1 MNLAGNQRV
10 TKRLKVAQEGQT
22 VDGRHLSADEI
33 LQMASAY
40 NPTVYAGRINIE
52 HILGYSPNPPFNAYG
67 DILAVDAVQEDGK
80 WCLYNTI
87 SALPNLVEL
96 NQSGQKLYP
105 SIEFYRNFSDTG
117 KAYQVGLAFTDTPAS
132 LGTEPLK
139 FSHQHPNSLFTQ
151 PTEGIF
157 MSAEKPS
164 LLTALAGLL
173 SSNEPK
179 ATTPTVNL
187 SASPTLMTTAPVA
200 NVTPTPVSQPIT
212 LNQNPNQ
219 NDDTMAKALTVIV
232 MSMTE
237 LSDKFSALE
246 QKMAQQ
252 PTEPV
257 QQLSTPVANMPVAQP
272 VPTQTTQVQNVDAY
286 TTLTDAIQKLSQKL
300 DSVSTQTANPAP
312 VATGAVADVTPY

>member
-33 LQMASAY
+33 LQMAGAY

-67 DILAVDAVQEDGK
+67 DILSVDAVQEDGK

-151 PTEGIF
+151 PIQEIF
-157 MSAEKPS
+157 MGTEKPN

-179 ATTPTVNL
+179 ATMPVVNL
-187 SASPTLMTTAPVA
+187 SANPTLMTTVPVA
-200 NVTPTPVSQPIT
+200 NTPVAQPIT

-232 MSMTE
+232 MSMIE
-237 LSDKFSALE
+237 LSDKFTALE
-246 QKMAQQ
+246 QKIAQQ

-257 QQLSTPVANMPVAQP
+257 QQLSTPVAQP
-272 VPTQTTQVQNVDAY
+272 APAQTTQVQNVDAY
-286 TTLTDAIQKLSQKL
+286 ATLTDAIQKLSQKL

>member
-1 MNLAGNQRV
+1 MNLAGKGRV
-10 TKRLKVAQEGQT
+10 EKRLKVAQAGQT
-22 VDGRHLSADEI
+22 VDGRQLSPQEI
-33 LQMASAY
+33 IDMANTY
-40 NPTVYAGRINIE
+40 NPALYAGRINIE
-52 HILGYSPNPPFNAYG
+52 HILGFSPNPPFNAYG
-67 DILAVDAVQEDGK
+67 DILAVEAVQENGV

-87 SALPNLVEL
+87 SALPNLVEM
-96 NQSGQKLYP
+96 NKDGQKLYP
-105 SIEFYRNFSDTG
+105 SIEFYRDFAGTG

-139 FSHQHPNSLFTQ
+139 FSSKQGNTLFTQ
-151 PTEGIF
+151 PIQEIF
-157 MSAEKPS
+157 MGAEKQT

-173 SSNEPK
+173 PSTEPK
-179 ATTPTVNL
+179 ATTPVVNL
-187 SASPTLMTTAPVA
+187 SANPTLMTTVPIA
-200 NVTPTPVSQPIT
+200 NTPVSQPIT

-219 NDDTMAKALTVIV
+219 NDDTMVKALTVIV

-257 QQLSTPVANMPVAQP
+257 QQLSTPVANTPVAQP
-272 VPTQTTQVQNVDAY
+272 APTQTTQVQNVDAFA
-286 TTLTDAIQKLSQKL
+286 TLTDAIQKLSQKL

-312 VATGAVADVTPY
+312 LATGAVADVTPY

>member
-33 LQMASAY
+33 LQMAGAY

-96 NQSGQKLYP
+96 NQNGQKLYP

-151 PTEGIF
+151 PIQEIF
-157 MSAEKPS
+157 MGAEQQT

-173 SSNEPK
+173 PSSEPK
-179 ATTPTVNL
+179 ATMPVVNL
-187 SASPTLMTTAPVA
+187 SSNPTLMTTAPVA
-200 NVTPTPVSQPIT
+200 NVTPVAQPIT
-212 LNQNPNQ
+212 LNQHQ

-232 MSMTE
+232 MSMNE
-237 LSDKFSALE
+237 LSDKFTALE

-252 PTEPV
+252 SATTV
-257 QQLSTPVANMPVAQP
+257 QQLSTPVANVTPTAQP
-272 VPTQTTQVQNVDAY
+272 APTQTTQVQNVDAY
-286 TTLTDAIQKLSQKL
+286 ATLTDAIQKLSQKL

>member
-33 LQMASAY
+33 LQMAGAY

-96 NQSGQKLYP
+96 NQNGQKLYP

-151 PTEGIF
+151 PIQEIF
-157 MSAEKPS
+157 MGAEKQT

-173 SSNEPK
+173 PSTEPK
-179 ATTPTVNL
+179 ATMPVVNL
-187 SASPTLMTTAPVA
+187 SANPTLMTTVPVA
-200 NVTPTPVSQPIT
+200 NAMPVSQPIT
-212 LNQNPNQ
+212 LNQNPHQ
-219 NDDTMAKALTVIV
+219 NDDTIAKALTVIV

-257 QQLSTPVANMPVAQP
+257 QQLSTPVANTPVAQP

-312 VATGAVADVTPY
+312 MTTGAVADVTPY

>member
-1 MNLAGNQRV
+1 MNLAGKGRV
-10 TKRLKVAQEGQT
+10 EKRLKVAQAGQT
-22 VDGRHLSADEI
+22 VDGRQLSAQEI
-33 LQMASAY
+33 IDMANTY
-40 NPTVYAGRINIE
+40 NPNLYAGRINIE
-52 HILGYSPNPPFNAYG
+52 HILGFSPNAPFNAYG
-67 DILAVDAVQEDGK
+67 DILAIEAVQENGV

-87 SALPNLVEL
+87 SALPNLIEM
-96 NQSGQKLYP
+96 NNNGQKLYP
-105 SIEFYRNFSDTG
+105 SIEFYRDFAGTG

-139 FSHQHPNSLFTQ
+139 FSSKQGNTLFTQ
-151 PTEGIF
+151 PIQEIF
-157 MSAEKPS
+157 MGAEKQT

-173 SSNEPK
+173 PSTEPK
-179 ATTPTVNL
+179 ATTPVVNL
-187 SASPTLMTTAPVA
+187 SANPTLMTTVPVA
-200 NVTPTPVSQPIT
+200 NTPVAQPIT

-237 LSDKFSALE
+237 LSDKFTALE
-246 QKMAQQ
+246 QKIAQQ
-252 PTEPV
+252 PTELV

-272 VPTQTTQVQNVDAY
+272 ALTQTTQVQNVDAY
-286 TTLTDAIQKLSQKL
+286 ATLTDEIQKLSQKL